1 MQPASSTPIPDG
13 LLAAMALLSENSRLG
28 FERKN
33 PALHPGH
40 NPPNFTGSIGD
51 SWSIASE
58 TRWGH
63 EMGRFM
69 SPDYNGDDDY
79 SSPVPYADLS
89 NPQTLNLYGYAGNNP
104 LTNVDPDGHDCI
116 YFSGSG
122 DASVKSGDCYSD
134 TDNGIYVNGTINSLS
149 YNSANSSLGFSY
161 TAYDTGNIGTGVI
174 AGAPAPGSG
183 PEMDE
188 GGATDQSGGL
198 LATIAG
204 VSGAYLAFRTLTSAL
219 GAARSAPGRT
229 PPDVNNLSPKIV
241 RQMGT
246 RGWTKDEISE
256 TVRNGVPHDVT
267 NKATGGPAVEY
278 VNPAN
283 GKFVVIDKT
292 TNQVLQVSG
301 PGFSPSHLMNP

>member
-1 MQPASSTPIPDG
+1 MQPLNDNP
-13 LLAAMALLSENSRLG
+13 RLG
-28 FERKN
+28 FESKN

-40 NPPNFTGSIGD
+40 NVCQSTVALRL
-51 SWSIASE
+51 SWSVASKARQSE
-58 TRWGH
+58 V
-63 EMGRFM
+63 MGRFM
-69 SPDYNGDDDY
+69 SPDYNGDGDY

-204 VSGAYLAFRTLTSAL
+204 VSGAYQAFRTLTSAL
-219 GAARSAPGRT
+219 GAASSAPGRT
-229 PPDVNNLSPKIV
+229 PPDVNNLPPKIV

-246 RGWTKDEISE
+246 RGWTKDEISG

-301 PGFSPSHLMNP
+301 PGFSPNHLMNP